1 MPPAICPFAS
11 PSISNAP
18 SNSCSS
24 RLKLGRAAPA
34 RKSEVFHFLPNSLH
48 LARTGHKQ
56 RLVSVVTIQC
66 DPLSLKKLA
75 SAFPVAVAVRARTSS
90 YNSEPPSITP
100 RCRSQREVIMKS
112 SKPGSN
118 VGRCL
123 SDKARLSG
131 RRCGPSEQT
140 TRCCRGERRAGARHR
155 RRRYPQSWPHS
166 GHCR

>member
-75 SAFPVAVAVRARTSS
+75 SAFPVAVAVRAKTSS
-90 YNSEPPSITP
+90 YNSGTAFDYSKMQVSARGDHEVFQTWIERGSMFKRQGPFIGSALRSVRTDNEVLPRRTESWSTPPKEAISSILA
-100 RCRSQREVIMKS
+100 S
-112 SKPGSN
+112 
-118 VGRCL
+118 
-123 SDKARLSG
+123 
-131 RRCGPSEQT
+131 
-140 TRCCRGERRAGARHR
+140 
-155 RRRYPQSWPHS
+155 
-166 GHCR
+166 